1 MRKIVFFVVL
11 ALACVSART
20 ASAQLKFG
28 LKGGVN
34 ITRMSF
40 GDELFEADNR
50 SGFFI
55 GPTLKFGLP
64 IVGLGIDVSALYD
77 QREAKIKDVLVADGG
92 TLDSKLKQKAVNI
105 PVNLRYDI
113 GLGSLAGVYFAAGP
127 QFGFNIGDRDV
138 TFVEDVIGWR
148 LAKSVFSVN
157 VGAGVMLL
165 GHLQV
170 GANYNIVCGKTGDVT
185 FADGLEGAMRGR
197 CNSWQVS
204 AAYYF

>member
-55 GPTLKFGLP
+55 GPTVKFGLP
-64 IVGLGIDVSALYD
+64 VVGLGIDVSALYD
-77 QREAKIKDVLVADGG
+77 QREAKFKDAPSGYEAALGRTV
-92 TLDSKLKQKAVNI
+92 KQKAINI
-105 PVNLRYDI
+105 PVNLRYDV
-113 GLGSLAGVYFAAGP
+113 GLGSLAGVYLAAGP

-138 TFVEDVIGWR
+138 SLIEDVSGWR

-185 FADGLEGAMRGR
+185 FMDGLEGAMRGR